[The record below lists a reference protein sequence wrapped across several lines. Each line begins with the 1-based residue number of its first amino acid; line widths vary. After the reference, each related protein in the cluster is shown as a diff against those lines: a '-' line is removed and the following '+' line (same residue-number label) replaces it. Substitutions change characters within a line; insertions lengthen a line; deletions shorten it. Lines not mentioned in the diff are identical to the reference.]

1 MLGSFAAGRAVSGS
15 RAIAAQ
21 ARAAVATRVAL
32 RDRLQLALWILFP
45 VAAVSAAWWTLQS
58 DSTPMPELRAGFL
71 VYSIAVPSAVGMLW
85 WMRRPASGI
94 GPLLVALGLSSWLLS
109 WQSAKD
115 PLAVSLGVAA
125 AGLIA
130 FQTFYLIMSFPA
142 GRLTTQLERWVALL
156 AAVVL
161 GLAWLPVAFLS
172 EGGRQLA
179 LCTPGCP
186 PSLIDVGS
194 NSPLAMRELFFAF
207 SNIFV
212 AGAVLAVVGAAYV
225 TASAPRR
232 RASLVV
238 LVVSLFY
245 LITSIAAYAAHLGS
259 PPNEQ
264 LMMQLS
270 LLQLTSRMVLPL
282 GFLAAL
288 LHAEYYAAGAI
299 RRLVEG
305 LGSGVSIRRL
315 RGVLAAA
322 VGDPKLR
329 IGVWDGG
336 LRQYVDSD
344 GSAFVWPSPG
354 SGRAVLPIER
364 NGQPIAAI
372 VADEAVV
379 AERDVRDA
387 AATATVLAIEEQ
399 NVEGEVMALRV
410 QAVAAADAERQRIVR
425 DLHDSAQQRLVA
437 LRVRVSLLAN
447 QAGRLEADRAVSDRL
462 AAELDQS
469 IVELRSI
476 TRRFLPPSTIAAG
489 VAPALRSLTTSWP
502 IEITVHDRGVGRHA
516 QATETAVFSCCVD
529 AIRNAMEHG
538 GRAVKVSV
546 RLFERGGFL
555 RFVVRDNGA
564 GFDATDMPPG
574 PGLTAMNDRIVV
586 AGGCLSFVSAPGR
599 GTVVI
604 GTIPVGRTEA

>member
-1 MLGSFAAGRAVSGS
+1 MLGNIAAGRAVSGS
-15 RAIAAQ
+15 RAIAAH
-21 ARAAVATRVAL
+21 ARAAVATRVAM
-32 RDRLQLALWILFP
+32 RDRLQLVFWILFP
-45 VAAVSAAWWTLQS
+45 AAAVSAAWWTLQS
-58 DSTPMPELRAGFL
+58 HSTPMPGLRAGFL

-115 PLAVSLGVAA
+115 PLAVALGVAA

-130 FQTFYLIMSFPA
+130 FQTLYLCMSFPA
-142 GRLTTQLERWVALL
+142 GRLTTQLERWVAL
-156 AAVVL
+156 AAAIVL
-161 GLAWLPVAFLS
+161 GLAWLPVAFMS
-172 EGGRQLA
+172 DGGLQFT

-186 PSLIDVGS
+186 PLIDVGS
-194 NSPLAMRELFFAF
+194 NSPLAIRELFFAL
-207 SNIFV
+207 SNIFI
-212 AGAVLAVVGAAYV
+212 AGAVLAVVGASYV
-225 TASAPRR
+225 RASAPRR

-238 LVVSLFY
+238 LVVSVFY
-245 LITSIAAYAAHLGS
+245 LVTAIAAYAARLGS

-264 LMMQLS
+264 LLMQLS
-270 LLQLTSRMVLPL
+270 VLHLSSRMVLPL

-305 LGSGVSIRRL
+305 LGSGVSLRRL

-336 LRQYVDSD
+336 LRRYVDSD

-379 AERDVRDA
+379 AERDLRDA

-447 QAGRLEADRAVSDRL
+447 EAGRQEANRAVSDRL
-462 AAELDQS
+462 ATELDQS

-476 TRRFLPPSTIAAG
+476 TRRFLPPSTIASG

-502 IEITVHDRGVGRHA
+502 IEITVHDRGVGRHG
-516 QATETAVFSCCVD
+516 QATEMAVFSCCID

-555 RFVVRDNGA
+555 RFVVRDNGT
-564 GFDATDMPPG
+564 GFDATDIPPG

-586 AGGCLSFVSAPGR
+586 AGGCLSFVSAPGK
-599 GTVVI
+599 GTIVT